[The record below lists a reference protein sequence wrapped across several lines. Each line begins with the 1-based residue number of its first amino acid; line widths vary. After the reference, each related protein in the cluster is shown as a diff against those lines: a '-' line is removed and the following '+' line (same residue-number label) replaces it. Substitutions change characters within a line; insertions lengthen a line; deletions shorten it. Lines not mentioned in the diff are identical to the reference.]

1 MILNR
6 TIYILLTALLAGTL
20 MSHGLVIPKEELE
33 SDCAR
38 DTDFAQG
45 NVFTKLQRSLTD
57 AVAADGIDNLRDIR
71 RGICSSL

>member
-6 TIYILLTALLAGTL
+6 TVYILLTALLAGTL
-20 MSHGLVIPKEELE
+20 LSHGLVIPKDELE

-45 NVFTKLQRSLTD
+45 DIFANSQRALID
-57 AVAADGIDNLRDIR
+57 AVMVDGIDNLRDIR
-71 RGICSSL
+71 RGTCSSL

>member
-6 TIYILLTALLAGTL
+6 AVYILLTALLAGTL
-20 MSHGLVIPKEELE
+20 LSHGAVIPIDELE

-45 NVFTKLQRSLTD
+45 GIFTNSQGALINT
-57 AVAADGIDNLRDIR
+57 VMVDGVDNLREIR

>member
-20 MSHGLVIPKEELE
+20 MSHGLVIPKDELE

-45 NVFTKLQRSLTD
+45 DIFTNSERTLTD
-57 AVAADGIDNLRDIR
+57 AVRQMVSII
-71 RGICSSL
+71 